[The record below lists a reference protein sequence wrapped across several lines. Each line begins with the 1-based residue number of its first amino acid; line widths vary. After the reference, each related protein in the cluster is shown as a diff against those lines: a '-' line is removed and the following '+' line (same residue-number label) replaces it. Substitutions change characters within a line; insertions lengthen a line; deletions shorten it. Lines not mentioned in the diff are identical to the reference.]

1 MTETGLIIF
10 LTAVTATFIG
20 AVPLGLV
27 NLSVIERSMK
37 NDIRRAN
44 QIAYGAS
51 VVEILFALI
60 ALLIGTKLSPIFEGN
75 TVVRY
80 FVFGVLLVTG
90 LFYLFKKNKGKYQKE
105 QRNSPGFLKGVIL
118 NLISIQVFLYWLV
131 VSTVLSAKHL
141 LPISIPEFLLF
152 LTGVGLAK
160 TGVLKGYAFV
170 AQKVANRVQIISD
183 HVNRIIGVV
192 LLAVAVIQFIKF

>member
-27 NLSVIERSMK
+27 NLSVIERSIK

-90 LFYLFKKNKGKYQKE
+90 LFYLFKKNKEKYQKE
-105 QRNSPGFLKGVIL
+105 QRNSSGFLKGVIL

-170 AQKVANRVQIISD
+170 AQKSSQSRSNNIRPCKSNNWGSPAGCGSYSIY
-183 HVNRIIGVV
+183 
-192 LLAVAVIQFIKF
+192 